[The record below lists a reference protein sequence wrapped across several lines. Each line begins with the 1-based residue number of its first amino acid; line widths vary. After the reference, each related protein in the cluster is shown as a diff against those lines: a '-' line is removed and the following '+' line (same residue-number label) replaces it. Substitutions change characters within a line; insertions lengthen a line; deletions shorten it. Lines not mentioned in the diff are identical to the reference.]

1 MKTFVVETY
10 MPASEAEFQASR
22 ARLAGSARSGV
33 RYLRSTFVPA
43 DELCFHVFMAD
54 SVEAVREVT
63 DLASI
68 PIDRIVEAV
77 EGS

>member
-1 MKTFVVETY
+1 M
-10 MPASEAEFQASR
+10 
-22 ARLAGSARSGV
+22 